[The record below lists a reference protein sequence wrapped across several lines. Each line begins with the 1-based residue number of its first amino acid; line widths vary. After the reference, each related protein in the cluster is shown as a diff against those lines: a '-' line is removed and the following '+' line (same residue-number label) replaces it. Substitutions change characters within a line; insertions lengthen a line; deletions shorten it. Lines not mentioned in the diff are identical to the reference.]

1 MAGRFLRH
9 MKSQDYIVSHNG
21 YNVSCKLYYED
32 KKTIHAVVLFGHG
45 FGGHKD
51 NKAAERF
58 AQRALDKLHFATV
71 TFNWPCHGDD
81 VRKKL
86 RLDDCDG
93 YLTAVIED
101 IQARYGAPKLYAYA
115 TSFGGFL
122 FLKYLLKHG
131 NPFQKIA
138 LRCPA
143 VDLYRVQT
151 ERILTPEELEKLHKG
166 KEVLAGFD
174 RKVAIDRT
182 YLEEIRAVD
191 LLHADLT
198 AYMDDVLILHGTRD
212 EIVPMDTVRRFADD
226 QLMEFV
232 PIENADHRFQD
243 PRTMDEAI
251 KAILEFFT

>member
-1 MAGRFLRH
+1 
-9 MKSQDYIVSHNG
+9 MKAQEYIVSRNG

-32 KKTIHAVVLFGHG
+32 RKAIRGVVLFGHG

-58 AQRALDKLHFATV
+58 AQRALDKLKLCTV

-86 RLDDCDG
+86 RLADCDG

-101 IQARYGAPKLYAYA
+101 VRERFDDPRLYAYA

-122 FLKYLLKHG
+122 FLKYISEHG
-131 NPFQKIA
+131 DPFLRMA

-143 VDLYRVQT
+143 VDLYRVLT
-151 ERILTPEELEKLHKG
+151 ENIVSPQELERLQKG
-166 KEVLAGFD
+166 KEVPVGFD
-174 RKVAIDRT
+174 RKVALDKT
-182 YLEEIRAVD
+182 YLDELQAIN
-191 LLHADLT
+191 LLQEDFT
-198 AYMDDVLILHGTRD
+198 PYMDDVLILHGMRD
-212 EIVPMDTVRRFADD
+212 EIVPFSMVQSFADD

-243 PRTMDEAI
+243 PRAMDEAI
-251 KAILEFFT
+251 KAILDFFGDRA

>member
-1 MAGRFLRH
+1 
-9 MKSQDYIVSHNG
+9 MKSQDYIVSRNG

-32 KKTIHAVVLFGHG
+32 KKAIPAVVIFGHG

-86 RLDDCDG
+86 RLEDCDG

-101 IQARYGAPKLYAYA
+101 VRERYGDPRLFAYA

-122 FLKYLLKHG
+122 LLKYLLEHG
-131 NPFQKIA
+131 NPFQKMA
-138 LRCPA
+138 LRCPS
-143 VDLYRVQT
+143 VDHYRIQI
-151 ERILTPEELEKLHKG
+151 ERILTPDELEKLRRG

-174 RKVAIDRT
+174 RKVSIDRT

-191 LLHADLT
+191 LLRRDFT

-212 EIVPMDTVRRFADD
+212 EIVPLEMVRAFADD

-232 PIENADHRFQD
+232 PIDNADHRFQD
-243 PRTMDEAI
+243 PRAMDQAI
-251 KAILEFFT
+251 KVILEFFQRN

>member
-1 MAGRFLRH
+1 
-9 MKSQDYIVSHNG
+9 MKSQDYTVSRNG

-32 KKTIHAVVLFGHG
+32 KKAVPGVVVFGHG

-51 NKAAERF
+51 NKAAARF
-58 AQRALDKLHFATV
+58 AERALDKLKLCTV

-86 RLDDCDG
+86 RLKDCDG
-93 YLTAVIED
+93 YLTAVLED
-101 IQARYGAPKLYAYA
+101 ARERFHDPRLYGYA

-122 FLKYLLKHG
+122 FLKYLAEHG
-131 NPFQKIA
+131 SPFRRLA
-138 LRCPA
+138 LRCPS
-143 VDLYRVQT
+143 VDHYRVQT
-151 ERILTPEELEKLHKG
+151 ERILSPEDREKLQKG

-191 LLHADLT
+191 LVHTDFT
-198 AYMDDVLILHGTRD
+198 AYMDDVILLQGTKD
-212 EIVPMDTVRRFADD
+212 EIVPFDTVRALADE

-243 PRTMDEAI
+243 PRAMDEAI
-251 KAILEFFT
+251 KVILEFFQRN

>member
-1 MAGRFLRH
+1 
-9 MKSQDYIVSHNG
+9 MKALDYTVSRSG

-32 KKTIHAVVLFGHG
+32 RKAIQRVVLFGHG

-51 NKAAERF
+51 SKAAERF
-58 AQRALDKLHFATV
+58 AKRALDKLHMATIC
-71 TFNWPCHGDD
+71 FNWPCHGDD

-86 RLDDCDG
+86 RLADCDG

-101 IQARYGAPKLYAYA
+101 ARARFGAPALYGYA

-122 FLKYLLKHG
+122 FLKYMLDHG
-131 NPFQKIA
+131 SPFVKLA

-151 ERILTPEELEKLHKG
+151 ERIMTPEELERVHRG
-166 KEVLAGFD
+166 KEVAAGFD
-174 RKVAIDRT
+174 RKVALDKE
-182 YLEEIRAVD
+182 YLDEIQEVD
-191 LLHADLT
+191 LLHEDFT

-212 EIVPMDTVRRFADD
+212 EIVPLDTVQAFADD

-232 PIENADHRFQD
+232 PVEGADHRFQD

-251 KAILEFFT
+251 KAILEFFNRND

>member
-1 MAGRFLRH
+1 
-9 MKSQDYIVSHNG
+9 MKAQNYTVSRNG
-21 YNVSCKLYYED
+21 YNVSCKLYCED
-32 KKTIHAVVLFGHG
+32 RKAIRGVVLFGHG

-51 NKAAERF
+51 NRAAERF
-58 AQRALDKLHFATV
+58 AQRALDKLHLATV

-86 RLDDCDG
+86 RLKDCDG
-93 YLTAVIED
+93 YLTALLED
-101 IQARYGAPKLYAYA
+101 TRARYDDPALYGYA

-122 FLKYLLKHG
+122 FLKYLLDHG
-131 NPFQKIA
+131 NPFRRMA

-151 ERILTPEELEKLHKG
+151 ERIMSPEELEKVMKG
-166 KEVLAGFD
+166 KEVPVGFD
-174 RKVAIDRT
+174 RKVALDKT
-182 YLEEIRAVD
+182 YLEEIRAAD
-191 LLHADLT
+191 LLHRDFT

-212 EIVPMDTVRRFADD
+212 EIVPFDGVRAFADE

-232 PIENADHRFQD
+232 PIEGADHRFQD

-251 KAILEFFT
+251 KIILEFFAA